1 MATVQGRIKK
11 WGNSFAVVIPMEII
25 QRDKI
30 SENEIVN
37 LIIRRRNSS
46 KVLHETFGMG
56 KGLLNKSGQQM
67 KDELRRELY
76 N

>member
-1 MATVQGRIKK
+1 
-11 WGNSFAVVIPMEII
+11 MEII